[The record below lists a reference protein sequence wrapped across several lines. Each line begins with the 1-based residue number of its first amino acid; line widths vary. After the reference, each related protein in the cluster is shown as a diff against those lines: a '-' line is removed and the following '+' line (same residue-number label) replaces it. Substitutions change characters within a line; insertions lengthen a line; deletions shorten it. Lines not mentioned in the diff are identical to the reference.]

1 MRLLEYQ
8 AKWLFRQ
15 YGLPVPRYQLIYT
28 PLGAK
33 NAAQRINAET
43 FVLKAQIASDGRTRA
58 GGIKIVDTPLEAE
71 DYASTMLGTRLVTQF
86 NEPRGQLIES
96 MLIEQTCEVVEEIY
110 LGVQI
115 DPITL
120 KPVLF
125 AARESETDRANE
137 VDMHSGTAGSIA
149 INQRTGVLPYQVRSL
164 GRRLKLSTSL
174 TDQLVPL
181 MQSLSYLVMEND
193 FRVIEINPLAVTSDG
208 HLLCLNGKIIT
219 QSHRGFAGVGPRYL
233 IDN

>member
-15 YGLPVPRYQLIYT
+15 YDLPVPRYQLIHT
-28 PLGAK
+28 PLAAK
-33 NAAQRINAET
+33 HAAQRLNAET
-43 FVLKAQIASDGRTRA
+43 FVVKAQIASDGRTRA

-71 DYASTMLGTRLVTQF
+71 DYAGTMLGTRLVTQF

-96 MLIEQTCEVVEEIY
+96 MLIEPTCEVVEEIY

-115 DPITL
+115 NPITL

-137 VDMHSGTAGSIA
+137 VDMRSRTACSMV
-149 INQRTGVLPYQVRSL
+149 INQWAGIQPYQVRCL

-174 TDQLVPL
+174 TDRLIPV
-181 MQSLSYLVMEND
+181 MQSLSCLMLEND
-193 FRVIEINPLAVTSDG
+193 FFAIEINPLAVTSDG
-208 HLLCLNGKIIT
+208 QLQCLNGKIIT
-219 QSHRGFAGVGPRYL
+219 SSAGVGPRYV